1 VTEHRRDRVTR
12 AMLWTTASA
21 LPFLATGK
29 LHPEHEGLALLS
41 TSLVGLGALTLT
53 RSQTF
58 GRVVASLGL
67 ALAAILWTVARVDR
81 PGWVFFALL
90 GLSVVSAQVWPPR
103 PIPGRAIRRGEP
115 LHPVPEAMASTLVS
129 IAVWFLVVIG
139 HTVPGWQHRPELA
152 LVGLLPTLVSTPF
165 ATGVPLPRP
174 GSAALLAVGALIPA
188 LALLSSFALHDPT
201 ALALA
206 PLLGPVFALLAVRPV
221 RDEETGGSI
230 WLALIEHPP
239 RLLVATFAAQCAI
252 GGLLL
257 ALPLASTRGAG
268 IPLIDALFTS
278 VSATCVTGL
287 NVLDPAR
294 DYSFAGQVIIALL
307 IQVGGLGIM
316 TFSAAALL
324 LLSRRM
330 SVRHETA
337 AVDLVGAQ
345 NVAELMAAIHRVFRI
360 TFAAE
365 GAGAVVL
372 WAAFLWEG
380 DPMGTAL
387 WHAVFTSVS
396 AFCNA
401 GFALRSDNLVRYAD
415 NPVVL
420 HTVAALII
428 VGGLG
433 PPVVAAI
440 TRWSA
445 SFRPPDDPM
454 WPRRYAMNV
463 HARIVIR
470 MTIALLVVPAILIGL
485 LEWDRSLAALGVADR
500 MHNAWFQSVTL
511 RTAGF
516 NSIDLAH
523 LQPATLSVMILC
535 MFIGGSPGST
545 AGGAKTTTIAVLGL
559 AARAAMRGN
568 NVVEVFKRELPLEI
582 VYRSGAITMLCVSLC
597 VVATVILQVT
607 QQMDFEVAMF
617 EVVSAVGTVGLTI
630 GGTPLLDD
638 FGKLVI
644 MACMFAGR
652 VGPLTLFLLFDDDL
666 RPQRVQL
673 PSESLPVG

>member
-1 VTEHRRDRVTR
+1 MTEHRRDRVTR
-12 AMLWTTASA
+12 AMLLTTAPA
-21 LPFLATGK
+21 LPFLATGR
-29 LHPEHEGLALLS
+29 LTPEHEGAALLA
-41 TSLVGLGALTLT
+41 TSLVALGGVTLA
-53 RSQTF
+53 RSPSF
-58 GRVVASLGL
+58 GRIVASAGLGL
-67 ALAAILWTVARVDR
+67 AALLWTIARLDR
-81 PGWVFFALL
+81 PGWIFLALL
-90 GLSVVSAQVWPPR
+90 GISVIAAQVWPPR
-103 PIPGRAIRRGEP
+103 PIQGRATRRGDP
-115 LHPVPEAMASTLVS
+115 IHPVPEVMASTLVS
-129 IAVWFLVVIG
+129 ISIWFLVVIG

-152 LVGLLPTLVSTPF
+152 FVALLPTLVSTPF
-165 ATGVPLPRP
+165 ASGVPLPRP
-174 GSAALLAVGALIPA
+174 SSAALLVGGALMPA
-188 LALLSSFALHDPT
+188 LALVLAWVFHDPT
-201 ALALA
+201 GLALA
-206 PLLGPVFALLAVRPV
+206 PLLGPVFALLAVRPE
-221 RDEETGGSI
+221 RDEETGGTL
-230 WLALIEHPP
+230 WLTLIEHPP
-239 RLLVATFAAQCAI
+239 RLLVATFAAQCAV

-257 ALPLASTRGAG
+257 ALPLASTQGAG
-268 IPLIDALFTS
+268 LPLIDALFTS

-287 NVLDPAR
+287 NVVDPAR

-330 SVRHETA
+330 SLRHETV
-337 AVDLVGAQ
+337 AVDLVGAE
-345 NVAELMAAIHRVFRI
+345 NVAELLAAIQRVFRV

-365 GAGAVVL
+365 GAGAVIL
-372 WAAFLWEG
+372 WSAFLWEG

-387 WHAVFTSVS
+387 WHAVFTSIS

-428 VGGLG
+428 IGGLG
-433 PPVVAAI
+433 PSVVAAV
-440 TRWSA
+440 TRWA
-445 SFRPPDDPM
+445 STFQRSDNPIR
-454 WPRRYAMNV
+454 PRRFAMNV
-463 HARIVIR
+463 HTRVVLR
-470 MTIALLVVPAILIGL
+470 MTVALLVLPALLIALVEWNYSLSGL
-485 LEWDRSLAALGVADR
+485 STMDRV
-500 MHNAWFQSVTL
+500 HNAWFQSVTL

-516 NSIDLAH
+516 NSIDLNH

-568 NVVEVFKRELPLEI
+568 NVVEAFQREIPLET

-597 VVATVILQVT
+597 VIATVILQVT
-607 QQMDFEVAMF
+607 QHMDFEVAMF

-666 RPQRVQL
+666 RPQRIEL